1 MSSRLRRGRF
11 GGERIAPADFCP
23 AGCPATG
30 QALRVRVAALA
41 LTFLAAVS
49 VARPARACGVSTAD
63 GLSACSLAEHEEET
77 RPRWRTGAAGLYT
90 STTIDFGG
98 GLHSDE
104 TRGSIVASLAYQPTN
119 RLTVQLAAGS
129 TVGGHLDTPAGVYE
143 FSPGPT
149 GAAGVS
155 YRLVSGVKPFVIV
168 TANLSFSAA
177 STQLSGET
185 GEKVSY
191 DAFDLRGGA
200 LVGTTLA
207 GVLSPYAV
215 VRAFGGP
222 IYWQYQGQS
231 VTGTDAHHYQV
242 GAGLTLVLARRVDLF
257 AEGVPLG
264 ERSLAAGG
272 AIAF

>member
-1 MSSRLRRGRF
+1 
-11 GGERIAPADFCP
+11 
-23 AGCPATG
+23 
-30 QALRVRVAALA
+30 VRAAVIPLTFVAALA
-41 LTFLAAVS
+41 AATA
-49 VARPARACGVSTAD
+49 ARPADACGVSTAD
-63 GLSACSLAEHEEET
+63 GLSACSLAEHEEQT

-98 GLHSDE
+98 SLHTDE
-104 TRGSIVASLAYQPTN
+104 TRGSLVASLAYQPT
-119 RLTVQLAAGS
+119 RRFTIQLAAGS
-129 TVGGHLDTPAGVYE
+129 TLGGHLDTPAGVYQ

-155 YRLVSGVKPFVIV
+155 YRLVPGTKPFVIL

-177 STQLSGET
+177 STELSGGT
-185 GEKVSY
+185 DAKVSY

-200 LVGTTLA
+200 LVGTTLWS
-207 GVLSPYAV
+207 VLSPYAV

-222 IYWQYQGQS
+222 IYWQYQGRS

-242 GAGLTLVLARRVDLF
+242 GAGLTLVLARAVDLF
-257 AEGVPLG
+257 VEGVPLG

-272 AIAF
+272 AVAF

>member
-1 MSSRLRRGRF
+1 MPL
-11 GGERIAPADFCP
+11 
-23 AGCPATG
+23 
-30 QALRVRVAALA
+30 V
-41 LTFLAAVS
+41 FLAVAF
-49 VARPARACGVSTAD
+49 VARPAQACGVSTPD
-63 GLSACSLAEHEEET
+63 GLSSCSLAEHEEET

-104 TRGSIVASLAYQPTN
+104 TRGSLVASLAYQPTK

-129 TVGGHLDTPAGVYE
+129 TLGGHLDTPAGVYE
-143 FSPGPT
+143 LSPGPT

-155 YRLVSGVKPFVIV
+155 YRLVSGTKPFVIL

-177 STQLSGET
+177 STELSGSA
-185 GEKVSY
+185 GPKVSY

-200 LVGTTLA
+200 LVGTTFA
-207 GVLSPYAV
+207 GMLSPYAV

-222 IYWQYQGQS
+222 IYWQYQGMS

-242 GAGLTLVLARRVDLF
+242 GAGLTVVLARRIDLF

-272 AIAF
+272 AVAF